1 MNAMPNPDETPL
13 MFERFLAHG
22 RPTPPDIDTNF
33 SDRKRAKVMKYLEKK
48 YGTKKSLFNRIV
60 TRLFKR

>member
-13 MFERFLAHG
+13 MFERFTAQG

-33 SDRKRAKVMKYLEKK
+33 SKRDRDKIMNRLEKK
-48 YGTKKSLFNRIV
+48 YGTKKSLFARIKA
-60 TRLFKR
+60 RLFKR

>member
-13 MFERFLAHG
+13 MFERFVAQG

-33 SDRKRAKVMKYLEKK
+33 SNRDRNRILKRLEKK
-48 YGTKKSLFNRIV
+48 YGTRKSLFARI
-60 TRLFKR
+60 FKR